1 MGAAWAYVP
10 SAPPLPLSPRILE
23 VLIYA
28 PSPPIQISRF
38 FYFPRSRYC
47 VYFIL
52 FCLLFSSIFRCCF
65 PYYPPSTPSV
75 RFLHT
80 ISLFVFFVLR
90 SSLRC
95 CHVSPGLRLFY
106 KTHVLPGRNLV
117 LCQGAESRCS
127 SGPSSSRGFSC
138 GVPPDLFCAIVAV
151 LLRPPVMLNLTLTP
165 ISLRDVAMGG
175 PFDPAWCSSPIQDV
189 LLTPAPLFP
198 SPLFLFGFG
207 ASA

>member
-1 MGAAWAYVP
+1 MRLLLLFKFPVFSTFLIQGIAFISSCFVCCSVLSFAVA
-10 SAPPLPLSPRILE
+10 SLTTLHRPLPFGSCTLS
-23 VLIYA
+23 
-28 PSPPIQISRF
+28 
-38 FYFPRSRYC
+38 
-47 VYFIL
+47 
-52 FCLLFSSIFRCCF
+52 LFSCS
-65 PYYPPSTPSV
+65 
-75 RFLHT
+75 
-80 ISLFVFFVLR
+80 FVLR